1 MTELGHNNPPSEY
14 DIILEAVNDL
24 VEEAKGWADG
34 ENVQD
39 EAQEKGVS
47 DLINLLR
54 KQKTAVTKWHKKE
67 KEPYLIAGKAVDAKK
82 NDVAKKIDLAT
93 DALKNCLAPYL
104 AEKERQRI
112 AEIERQR
119 KEAQEA
125 ERKAREAIE
134 AARKENDLE
143 ATVERENAIQAAK
156 QAQAQVNK
164 TVKEK
169 ANAKS
174 SFGRALTTREDYE
187 VDLMSV
193 EDAFEYFKNNPK
205 VHDLLSSLALAEAR
219 QTKGKHIPGFIVSSK
234 KVVV

>member
-14 DIILEAVNDL
+14 EMIAEAVNDL
-24 VEEAKGWADG
+24 VDEAKGWADG
-34 ENVQD
+34 EDVKND
-39 EAQEKGVS
+39 AQANGVS

-54 KQKTAVTKWHKKE
+54 KQKTAVTKWHKVE
-67 KEPYLIAGKAVDAKK
+67 KEPHLIAGKAVDEKK
-82 NDVAKKIDLAT
+82 NTVAKKIDLAT
-93 DALKNCLAPYL
+93 ETLKKCLAPYL
-104 AEKERQRI
+104 EEKERQRI

-119 KEAQEA
+119 KEADEA

-143 ATVERENAIQAAK
+143 ANEQRERAIDEAK
-156 QAQAQVNK
+156 KAQAQVNK
-164 TVKEK
+164 KVKEK

-174 SFGRALTTREDYE
+174 SFGRALTTREDFE

-193 EDAFEYFKNNPK
+193 DDAFEYFKNNPK
-205 VHDLLSSLALAEAR
+205 VHDLLSGLALVEAR
-219 QTKGKHIPGFIVSSK
+219 QTKGKHIPGFIVTSK